1 MKEYRVDLHL
11 HTCLSPCGSLE
22 MSPQRIVETA
32 LERGLD
38 AIAVTPEGKRSYD
51 CNSMNNLSFHITD
64 ITANSIRANASE
76 IGLSVEEQD
85 TRIVIRITDN
95 GSGMDAETA
104 RRVTNP
110 FYTTR
115 TTRKVGLGLPFL
127 IQNAEQTGGSV
138 TLTSE
143 PGKGTEVRAVFHSD
157 HIDCPPWGDL
167 PGTVALLIT
176 GNPEI
181 NVCFEYR
188 SGETGYSIST
198 NEIKEILDGVPL
210 SYPKVMLLIKEMIKE
225 NIRS

>member
-1 MKEYRVDLHL
+1 
-11 HTCLSPCGSLE
+11 
-22 MSPQRIVETA
+22 
-32 LERGLD
+32 
-38 AIAVTPEGKRSYD
+38 
-51 CNSMNNLSFHITD
+51 MNNLSFHITD

-76 IGLSVEEQD
+76 IGLSVKEQD

-143 PGKGTEVRAVFHSD
+143 PGKGTD

-210 SYPKVMLLIKEMIKE
+210 SHPKVMLLIKEMIKE